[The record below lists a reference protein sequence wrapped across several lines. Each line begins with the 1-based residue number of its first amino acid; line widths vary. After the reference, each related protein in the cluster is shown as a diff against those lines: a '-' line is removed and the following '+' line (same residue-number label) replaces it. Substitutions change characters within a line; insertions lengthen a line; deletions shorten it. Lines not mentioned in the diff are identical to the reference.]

1 MQLSSCLPIIV
12 VTCITPLV
20 LGSGNLYGDDESDR
34 SSERIE
40 VESPVAATIDG
51 DISITRREVEQLVNA
66 IAQDENLSPVIQEQM
81 RRTALNQLIGRQII
95 LKYLEEKQSA
105 ATETDLKAYLSQL
118 QTRLDRQGIDWT
130 VFLGRIGLSQ
140 VEFEMS
146 VRWKLSWD
154 NYLRARLTRENLD
167 KFYEPRRQH
176 FDGTE
181 ISIRQILIKLA
192 PNSSQ
197 SDTEKAT
204 GLLRQVKQNIE
215 LQQLTFED
223 AVKEYSQAES
233 ARFGGGQGR
242 IQRHDSLPESLSKAA
257 FDLKVSE
264 ISAPVVTNIGVHL
277 VICDQIFPGQKT
289 REETAQEV
297 RRAAIRYLFDWVV
310 TQRKGEHTIKVMMF
324 PPSDETGSW

>member
-1 MQLSSCLPIIV
+1 
-12 VTCITPLV
+12 
-20 LGSGNLYGDDESDR
+20 
-34 SSERIE
+34 
-40 VESPVAATIDG
+40 
-51 DISITRREVEQLVNA
+51 
-66 IAQDENLSPVIQEQM
+66 
-81 RRTALNQLIGRQII
+81 
-95 LKYLEEKQSA
+95 
-105 ATETDLKAYLSQL
+105 
-118 QTRLDRQGIDWT
+118 
-130 VFLGRIGLSQ
+130 
-140 VEFEMS
+140 MS

-215 LQQLTFED
+215 RQQLTFKD

-324 PPSDETGSW
+324 PPSDETGS

>member
-20 LGSGNLYGDDESDR
+20 LGSGNLYGVDESDR
-34 SSERIE
+34 SSESIE

-215 LQQLTFED
+215 RQQLTFKD

-310 TQRKGEHTIKVMMF
+310 TQRKGEHTIKVMIF
-324 PPSDETGSW
+324 PPSDETGS

>member
-1 MQLSSCLPIIV
+1 M
-12 VTCITPLV
+12 
-20 LGSGNLYGDDESDR
+20 
-34 SSERIE
+34 
-40 VESPVAATIDG
+40 
-51 DISITRREVEQLVNA
+51 NA

-140 VEFEMS
+140 AEFEMS

-215 LQQLTFED
+215 LQQLTFKD

-242 IQRHDSLPESLSKAA
+242 IQRHDSLPESLSEAA

-324 PPSDETGSW
+324 PPSDETGS

>member
-1 MQLSSCLPIIV
+1 MPI
-12 VTCITPLV
+12 V
-20 LGSGNLYGDDESDR
+20 LGSGNLYGEDESDR
-34 SSERIE
+34 SSGRVD

-51 DISITRREVEQLVNA
+51 DIFITRREVEQLVNA
-66 IAQDENLSPVIQEQM
+66 IAQDENLSPVLQEQM
-81 RRTALNQLIGRQII
+81 RRTALNQLIGRHII

-105 ATETDLKAYLSQL
+105 ATETDLKVYLSQL
-118 QTRLDRQGIDWT
+118 HTKLDRQGIDWT
-130 VFLGRIGLSQ
+130 AFLGRIALSQ
-140 VEFEMS
+140 AEFETS

-167 KFYEPRRQH
+167 KFYEQRRQH

-197 SDTEKAT
+197 SDIEKAT

-215 LQQLTFED
+215 RQQLTFKD

-233 ARFGGGQGR
+233 AHLGGGQGR

-277 VICDQIFPGQKT
+277 MICDQIFPGQKT

-324 PPSDETGSW
+324 VPSDKPGS

>member
-1 MQLSSCLPIIV
+1 MHLSSCLSIIV

-66 IAQDENLSPVIQEQM
+66 IAQDENLSPVLQEQM
-81 RRTALNQLIGRQII
+81 RRTALNQLIGRHII

-105 ATETDLKAYLSQL
+105 ATETDLKVYLSQL
-118 QTRLDRQGIDWT
+118 HTKLDRQGISWT
-130 VFLGRIGLSQ
+130 DFLGRIGLSQ
-140 VEFEMS
+140 AEFETS

-154 NYLRARLTRENLD
+154 NYLRARLTPENLD
-167 KFYEPRRQH
+167 KFYEQRRQH

-197 SDTEKAT
+197 SDIEKAT

-215 LQQLTFED
+215 RQQLAFKD

-233 ARFGGGQGR
+233 AHLGGGQGR

-257 FDLKVSE
+257 FDLKASE

-277 VICDQIFPGQKT
+277 MICDQIFPGQKT

-310 TQRKGEHTIKVMMF
+310 MQRKGEHTIKVMMF
-324 PPSDETGSW
+324 MPSDKPGS

>member
-1 MQLSSCLPIIV
+1 
-12 VTCITPLV
+12 
-20 LGSGNLYGDDESDR
+20 GSGNLYGDDESDR

-140 VEFEMS
+140 AEFEMS

-197 SDTEKAT
+197 SDIEKAT

-215 LQQLTFED
+215 RQQLTFND

-257 FDLKVSE
+257 FDLKESE

-324 PPSDETGSW
+324 PPSDETGS

>member
-20 LGSGNLYGDDESDR
+20 LGSGNLYGVDESDR
-34 SSERIE
+34 SSESIE

-215 LQQLTFED
+215 RQQLTFKD

-324 PPSDETGSW
+324 PPSDETGS

>member
-1 MQLSSCLPIIV
+1 M
-12 VTCITPLV
+12 
-20 LGSGNLYGDDESDR
+20 
-34 SSERIE
+34 
-40 VESPVAATIDG
+40 AATIDG

-215 LQQLTFED
+215 RQQLTFND

-324 PPSDETGSW
+324 PPSDETGS

>member
-1 MQLSSCLPIIV
+1 M
-12 VTCITPLV
+12 
-20 LGSGNLYGDDESDR
+20 
-34 SSERIE
+34 
-40 VESPVAATIDG
+40 AATIDG

-105 ATETDLKAYLSQL
+105 ATETDLTAYLSQL

-215 LQQLTFED
+215 RQQLTFKD

-324 PPSDETGSW
+324 PPSDETGS

>member
-1 MQLSSCLPIIV
+1 M
-12 VTCITPLV
+12 
-20 LGSGNLYGDDESDR
+20 
-34 SSERIE
+34 
-40 VESPVAATIDG
+40 AATIDG

-81 RRTALNQLIGRQII
+81 RRTALTQLIGRQII

-118 QTRLDRQGIDWT
+118 QTRLDRQGIAWT

-140 VEFEMS
+140 AEFEMS

-197 SDTEKAT
+197 SDIEKAT

-215 LQQLTFED
+215 RQQLTFKD

-264 ISAPVVTNIGVHL
+264 ISAPVVSNIGVHL

-324 PPSDETGSW
+324 PPSDETGS

>member
-1 MQLSSCLPIIV
+1 MQLSSCLSIIV
-12 VTCITPLV
+12 VICITPLV

-34 SSERIE
+34 YSESIE

-324 PPSDETGSW
+324 PPSDETGS

>member
-1 MQLSSCLPIIV
+1 MQLSSCLLIIV
-12 VTCITPLV
+12 VTCITPIV

-81 RRTALNQLIGRQII
+81 RRTALTQLIGRQII

-118 QTRLDRQGIDWT
+118 QTRLDRQGIAWT

-140 VEFEMS
+140 AEFEMS

-192 PNSSQ
+192 PKSSQ
-197 SDTEKAT
+197 SDIEKAT

-215 LQQLTFED
+215 RQQLTFND

-242 IQRHDSLPESLSKAA
+242 IQRHDFLPESLSKAA

-310 TQRKGEHTIKVMMF
+310 TQRKGEHAIKVMMF
-324 PPSDETGSW
+324 PPSDETGS

>member
-1 MQLSSCLPIIV
+1 MQLSSCLLIIV
-12 VTCITPLV
+12 VTCITPIV
-20 LGSGNLYGDDESDR
+20 LGSRNLYGDDESDR

-81 RRTALNQLIGRQII
+81 RRTALTQLIGRQII

-118 QTRLDRQGIDWT
+118 QTRLDRQGIAWT

-140 VEFEMS
+140 AEFEMS

-192 PNSSQ
+192 PKSSQ
-197 SDTEKAT
+197 SDIEKAT

-215 LQQLTFED
+215 RQQLTFND

-242 IQRHDSLPESLSKAA
+242 IQRHDFLPESLSKAA

-310 TQRKGEHTIKVMMF
+310 TQRKGEHAIKVMMF
-324 PPSDETGSW
+324 LPSDETDS

>member
-1 MQLSSCLPIIV
+1 MQLSSCLSIIV
-12 VTCITPLV
+12 VICITPFV
-20 LGSGNLYGDDESDR
+20 LGSGSLYGDDESDR

-105 ATETDLKAYLSQL
+105 ATETDLTAYLSQL

-257 FDLKVSE
+257 FDLKESE

-324 PPSDETGSW
+324 PPSDETGS

>member
-34 SSERIE
+34 FSESIE

-215 LQQLTFED
+215 RQQLTFKD

-324 PPSDETGSW
+324 PPSDETGS

>member
-1 MQLSSCLPIIV
+1 M
-12 VTCITPLV
+12 
-20 LGSGNLYGDDESDR
+20 
-34 SSERIE
+34 
-40 VESPVAATIDG
+40 
-51 DISITRREVEQLVNA
+51 NA

-81 RRTALNQLIGRQII
+81 RRTALTQLIGRQII

-118 QTRLDRQGIDWT
+118 QTRLDRQGIAWT

-140 VEFEMS
+140 AEFEMS

-197 SDTEKAT
+197 SDIEKAT

-215 LQQLTFED
+215 RQQLTFKD

-257 FDLKVSE
+257 FDLKESE

-324 PPSDETGSW
+324 PPSDETGS

>member
-1 MQLSSCLPIIV
+1 
-12 VTCITPLV
+12 
-20 LGSGNLYGDDESDR
+20 
-34 SSERIE
+34 
-40 VESPVAATIDG
+40 ATIDG

-81 RRTALNQLIGRQII
+81 RRTALTQLIGRQII

-118 QTRLDRQGIDWT
+118 QTRLDRQGIAWT

-140 VEFEMS
+140 AEFEMS

-204 GLLRQVKQNIE
+204 GLLRQVKKNIE
-215 LQQLTFED
+215 RQQLTFKD

-257 FDLKVSE
+257 FDLKESE

-324 PPSDETGSW
+324 PPSDETGS

>member
-1 MQLSSCLPIIV
+1 M
-12 VTCITPLV
+12 
-20 LGSGNLYGDDESDR
+20 
-34 SSERIE
+34 
-40 VESPVAATIDG
+40 AATIDG

-257 FDLKVSE
+257 FDLKESE

-324 PPSDETGSW
+324 PPSDETGS

>member
-1 MQLSSCLPIIV
+1 
-12 VTCITPLV
+12 
-20 LGSGNLYGDDESDR
+20 
-34 SSERIE
+34 
-40 VESPVAATIDG
+40 
-51 DISITRREVEQLVNA
+51 
-66 IAQDENLSPVIQEQM
+66 
-81 RRTALNQLIGRQII
+81 
-95 LKYLEEKQSA
+95 
-105 ATETDLKAYLSQL
+105 
-118 QTRLDRQGIDWT
+118 
-130 VFLGRIGLSQ
+130 
-140 VEFEMS
+140 MS

-197 SDTEKAT
+197 SDIEKAT

-215 LQQLTFED
+215 RQQLTFND

-242 IQRHDSLPESLSKAA
+242 IQRHDFLPESLSKAA

-310 TQRKGEHTIKVMMF
+310 TQRKGEHAIKVMMF
-324 PPSDETGSW
+324 PPSDETGS

>member
-1 MQLSSCLPIIV
+1 
-12 VTCITPLV
+12 
-20 LGSGNLYGDDESDR
+20 
-34 SSERIE
+34 
-40 VESPVAATIDG
+40 ATIDG

-81 RRTALNQLIGRQII
+81 RRTALTQLIGRQII

-140 VEFEMS
+140 AEFEMS

-215 LQQLTFED
+215 RQQLTFKD

-264 ISAPVVTNIGVHL
+264 ISAPVVSNIGVHL

-324 PPSDETGSW
+324 PASDETGS

>member
-1 MQLSSCLPIIV
+1 MQLSSCLSIIV
-12 VTCITPLV
+12 VICITPLV

-34 SSERIE
+34 YSESIE

-105 ATETDLKAYLSQL
+105 ATETDLTAYLSQL

-215 LQQLTFED
+215 RQQLTFKD

-324 PPSDETGSW
+324 PPSDETGS

>member
-1 MQLSSCLPIIV
+1 
-12 VTCITPLV
+12 
-20 LGSGNLYGDDESDR
+20 
-34 SSERIE
+34 
-40 VESPVAATIDG
+40 
-51 DISITRREVEQLVNA
+51 
-66 IAQDENLSPVIQEQM
+66 M
-81 RRTALNQLIGRQII
+81 RRTALTQLIGRQII

-118 QTRLDRQGIDWT
+118 QTRLDRQGIAWT

-140 VEFEMS
+140 AEFEMS

-192 PNSSQ
+192 PKSSQ
-197 SDTEKAT
+197 SDIEKAT

-215 LQQLTFED
+215 RQQLTFND

-242 IQRHDSLPESLSKAA
+242 IQRHDFLPESLSKAA

-310 TQRKGEHTIKVMMF
+310 TQRKGEHAIKVMMF
-324 PPSDETGSW
+324 LPSDETDS

>member
-1 MQLSSCLPIIV
+1 M
-12 VTCITPLV
+12 
-20 LGSGNLYGDDESDR
+20 
-34 SSERIE
+34 
-40 VESPVAATIDG
+40 AATIDG

-140 VEFEMS
+140 AEFEMS

-215 LQQLTFED
+215 RQQLTFKD

-257 FDLKVSE
+257 FDLKESE

-324 PPSDETGSW
+324 PPSDETGS

>member
-1 MQLSSCLPIIV
+1 MQLSSCLLIIV
-12 VTCITPLV
+12 VTCITPIV
-20 LGSGNLYGDDESDR
+20 LGSRNLYGDDESDR

-118 QTRLDRQGIDWT
+118 QTRLDRQGIAWT

-140 VEFEMS
+140 AEFEMS

-192 PNSSQ
+192 PKSSQ
-197 SDTEKAT
+197 SDIEKAT

-215 LQQLTFED
+215 RQQLTFND

-242 IQRHDSLPESLSKAA
+242 IQRHDFLPESLSKAA

-324 PPSDETGSW
+324 PPSDETGS